1 MTVISLKAN
10 ELRDLT
16 DEELIDKMAETRKQ
30 LFNLRFQH
38 ATGQLDNPRKLRL
51 VRQDIAR
58 IMTIQGERQQAEAS
72 AGIQEA

>member
-16 DEELIDKMAETRKQ
+16 DDELIDKLAETRKQ

-58 IMTIQGERQQAEAS
+58 IMTIQGERSQGQAGAGMEA
-72 AGIQEA
+72 

>member
-1 MTVISLKAN
+1 MKAD

-16 DEELIDKMAETRKQ
+16 SEELLDRLRETRKQ

-38 ATGQLDNPRKLRL
+38 ATGQLDNNRKLKL

-58 IMTIQGERQQAEAS
+58 IMTIQNEREFESTEAE
-72 AGIQEA
+72 G

>member
-1 MTVISLKAN
+1 MKAN

-16 DEELIDKMAETRKQ
+16 DEELVEQMRETRKQ

-51 VRQDIAR
+51 IRQDIAR
-58 IMTIQGERQQAEAS
+58 IMTIQNERGKESVAEA
-72 AGIQEA
+72 QEAK

>member
-1 MTVISLKAN
+1 LKAN
-10 ELRDLT
+10 ELRDLS
-16 DEELIDKMAETRKQ
+16 DEELVERMRETRKQ

-58 IMTIQGERQQAEAS
+58 IMTVQGERERA
-72 AGIQEA
+72 AGARRLK

>member
-1 MTVISLKAN
+1 MKAN

-16 DEELIDKMAETRKQ
+16 DDELVDQMRETRKQ

-58 IMTIQGERQQAEAS
+58 IMTIQNERDNKSGAE
-72 AGIQEA
+72 GQEAK

>member
-1 MTVISLKAN
+1 MKVN
-10 ELRDLT
+10 ELRDLS
-16 DEELIDKMAETRKQ
+16 DEELVERRRETRKQ

-58 IMTIQGERQQAEAS
+58 IMTVQGERERSIAATE
-72 AGIQEA
+72 GQEA

>member
-1 MTVISLKAN
+1 MKAN
-10 ELRDLT
+10 ELRDLS
-16 DEELIDKMAETRKQ
+16 DEELIERMRETRKQ

-58 IMTIQGERQQAEAS
+58 IMTVQGERERVATGTE
-72 AGIQEA
+72 GQEA